1 MKKINLVLILEAF
14 ILFTIG
20 SFLFA
25 ETLSFAIFSFFMIY
39 FTYLT
44 NKADTLYKEILYFYW
59 IKRSL
64 ILFFLFL
71 ALQLVPL
78 PSLLLKKM
86 SGTSYKLLTS
96 IYDSMPDFHSISII
110 PYETFFFTIE
120 MLILLLFG
128 YSLFILKLKK
138 SEIVLIIEIF
148 VYSIILKVF
157 LSCISFYFQKNTS
170 GLQSYLLSNKE
181 LRFSLLLI
189 LPLIMGL
196 IFFRVDFLRKSISI
210 SERFKLLFNNTRHWY
225 IYFLG
230 LSIALFSLIILGN
243 KLDMFISFFS
253 IVAFF
258 SISFYLK
265 QNKKKKKL
273 LKPLLFISLI
283 IFFTTGLIKINNS
296 PDNKE
301 QKHKTF
307 KSSTLSGIG
316 LGTSRFIAPSI
327 LNYNLINNEKK
338 LINFNLFYYE
348 LGIIGL
354 LTIGA
359 TIFLIIL
366 SLLKMWRRRRHPD
379 IKILVLGLL
388 CALGCVL
395 ISGFIVSIYQ
405 IRFYRFTT
413 VLLLTITFKLL
424 YYKRDSFS

>member
-1 MKKINLVLILEAF
+1 MKTINLVISLKFF

-25 ETLSFAIFSFFMIY
+25 ETFSFAIFSFFMIY
-39 FTYLT
+39 FSYMT
-44 NKADTLYKEILYFYW
+44 NKADTLYKEILYSYW

-64 ILFFLFL
+64 ILFSLFL
-71 ALQLVPL
+71 ALQIAPL

-96 IYDSMPDFHSISII
+96 IYDAIPDFHSISII
-110 PYETFFFTIE
+110 PYETFFFMIE
-120 MLILLLFG
+120 LLILFLFG
-128 YSLFILKLKK
+128 YSLFILKLNKN
-138 SEIVLIIEIF
+138 EIVLIIEIF
-148 VYSIILKVF
+148 VYSIILKVI
-157 LSCISFYFQKNTS
+157 LSGISFYFQKNSS
-170 GLQSYLLSNKE
+170 GLQNYLLSNKE

-189 LPLIMGL
+189 FPLILGL
-196 IFFRVDFLRKSISI
+196 IFFRVDFLKKSISI
-210 SERFKLLFNNTRHWY
+210 SERFKLLCSNTRYWSIY
-225 IYFLG
+225 ILG
-230 LSIALFSLIILGN
+230 LLIALFSLIIFGS

-253 IVAFF
+253 IVVFF

-265 QNKKKKKL
+265 QNKTKKKL

-283 IFFTTGLIKINNS
+283 IFFTAGLIKTNNS
-296 PDNKE
+296 PDIKE
-301 QKHKTF
+301 QKHKIF

-316 LGTSRFIAPSI
+316 LGTSKFIAPSL
-327 LNYNLINNEKK
+327 LNYNLINSEKK
-338 LINFNLFYYE
+338 MMDFDLSYYE

-354 LTIGA
+354 LTIG
-359 TIFLIIL
+359 TSIFLIIL
-366 SLLKMWRRRRHPD
+366 SLLKMWRIRKHPD
-379 IKILVLGLL
+379 VKILVLGLL

-424 YYKRDSFS
+424 FYKRDFF